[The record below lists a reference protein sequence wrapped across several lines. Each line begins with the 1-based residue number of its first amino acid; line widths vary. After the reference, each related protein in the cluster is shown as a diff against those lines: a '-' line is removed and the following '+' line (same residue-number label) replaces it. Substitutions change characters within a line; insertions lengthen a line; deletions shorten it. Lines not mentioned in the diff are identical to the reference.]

1 MRRHRY
7 LCSQLYAL
15 MLSGSTWIHADG
27 EVQCPIDPPVGRY
40 FARRLMDGSLASKTG
55 PPVGHPDLQ
64 SEEGCKAR
72 MHPQAGAWTGQW
84 RELEQGWDQGPGPA
98 KREIAPR

>member
-72 MHPQAGAWTGQW
+72 MHPQAGAWTGAVAGA
-84 RELEQGWDQGPGPA
+84 RAGARTGAQGRLSV
-98 KREIAPR
+98 K

>member
-1 MRRHRY
+1 
-7 LCSQLYAL
+7 
-15 MLSGSTWIHADG
+15 MLSGSTWIHADGG

-72 MHPQAGAWTGQW
+72 MHPQAGGAWTGGAVAGA
-84 RELEQGWDQGPGPA
+84 RAGGAGTRAQGRLSV
-98 KREIAPR
+98 K